1 MIQTI
6 IIIAATLGL
15 ACALPTESTVTVDE
29 RIVNREETGDRDRTI
44 SGSLVDN
51 VKQINV
57 LLNIP
62 NNCNANTI
70 YDDMIRQISD
80 CKSGEDRGHPDLK
93 SGCLL
98 KIDFTM
104 LRSECQNSKLSF
116 PLILRTSGIRD
127 PLATENIASKS
138 IKGTIICLS
147 LELKTF
153 QGIL

>member
-1 MIQTI
+1 MIPAI
-6 IIIAATLGL
+6 IISALLGL
-15 ACALPTESTVTVDE
+15 SSALPTESTVNIDE
-29 RIVNREETGDRDRTI
+29 RVVNREEAEPAGDRTI

-80 CKSGEDRGHPDLK
+80 CKSGEDRGHPDLQ

-104 LRSECQNSKLSF
+104 LRRECQNSKHSF
-116 PLILRTSGIRD
+116 PTD
-127 PLATENIASKS
+127 TE
-138 IKGTIICLS
+138 IIWHPRPSCNG
-147 LELKTF
+147 EYC
-153 QGIL
+153 Q

>member
-1 MIQTI
+1 M
-6 IIIAATLGL
+6 G
-15 ACALPTESTVTVDE
+15 
-29 RIVNREETGDRDRTI
+29 EETGDRDRTI

-80 CKSGEDRGHPDLK
+80 CKSGENRAILISSPDVFSRLTSRC
-93 SGCLL
+93 SGASVR
-98 KIDFTM
+98 T
-104 LRSECQNSKLSF
+104 QNSPS

-127 PLATENIASKS
+127 PLATENIARNPLLEFSKTENS
-138 IKGTIICLS
+138 NVAFPKDQT
-147 LELKTF
+147 LKDDSYT
-153 QGIL
+153 G